1 MMMKKLFLP
10 LALLSCLLATP
21 AHADENVS
29 ISCQTTS
36 SLKNGVRLIYDI
48 SGQITLN
55 DDGTLQKTNELFIR
69 IVRRERNGQEKY
81 LYYQEKLGDWLSDAP
96 DADNTNLANR
106 FSRSFKSEA
115 GSLLYVPSAEN
126 GIYIGLSYKRPF
138 RIQVV
143 HLMNK
148 SLRSS
153 VKSDISQ
160 CSLSYG

>member
-1 MMMKKLFLP
+1 MMKKLFLP

-21 AHADENVS
+21 AQAEENVS
-29 ISCQTTS
+29 ISCQTTL

-48 SGQITLN
+48 SGQIKL
-55 DDGTLQKTNELFIR
+55 DDEGRYEDTNQLYIT
-69 IVRRERNGQEKY
+69 IVRRERNGQERY
-81 LYYQEKLGDWLSDAP
+81 LRYEEKLRSWFSDAP
-96 DADNTNLANR
+96 DADNTNLINR
-106 FSRSFKSEA
+106 FSSSFKPDIREM
-115 GSLLYVPSAEN
+115 LYVPSAEN
-126 GIYIGLSYKRPF
+126 GIYIAITYYRPF
-138 RIQVV
+138 KAQVV